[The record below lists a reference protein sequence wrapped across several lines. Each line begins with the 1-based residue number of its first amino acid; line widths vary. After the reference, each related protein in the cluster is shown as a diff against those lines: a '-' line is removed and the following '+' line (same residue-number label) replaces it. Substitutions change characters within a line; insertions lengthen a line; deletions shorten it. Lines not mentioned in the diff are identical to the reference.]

1 MLLKVSIRPPHV
13 PEPQQDVQNQQC
25 TDEDHEHKR
34 HGLQATVLGSHGT
47 VGSGGDGFALYRTH
61 LVICTALPTSAHTGN
76 KTDGGTACLT
86 AHMSTHTAD
95 KMDGATA
102 CRTDFPDFHMTL
114 RTCEEA

>member
-1 MLLKVSIRPPHV
+1 MLLEVSIRPPHV

-47 VGSGGDGFALYRTH
+47 VGSGGNGFALYGTH
-61 LVICTALPTSAHTGN
+61 LVICTALPTSAHTED
-76 KTDGGTACLT
+76 KRDGATACPT
-86 AHMSTHTAD
+86 AHMSAHTAD

-102 CRTDFPDFHMTL
+102 CLTEFPECHMTL
-114 RTCEEA
+114 RTCEDA